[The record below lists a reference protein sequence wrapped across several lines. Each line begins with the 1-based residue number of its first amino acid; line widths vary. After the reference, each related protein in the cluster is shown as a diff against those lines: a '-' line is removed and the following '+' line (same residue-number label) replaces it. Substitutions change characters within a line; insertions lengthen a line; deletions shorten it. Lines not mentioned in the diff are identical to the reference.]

1 MLTRVLAGK
10 IAAKNAVNLT
20 YQVAVKI
27 VRWICL
33 NI

>member
-20 YQVAVKI
+20 YQVAVKN
-27 VRWICL
+27 CPL
-33 NI
+33 DLF

>member
-20 YQVAVKI
+20 YQVAVKNFP
-27 VRWICL
+27 L
-33 NI
+33 DLF